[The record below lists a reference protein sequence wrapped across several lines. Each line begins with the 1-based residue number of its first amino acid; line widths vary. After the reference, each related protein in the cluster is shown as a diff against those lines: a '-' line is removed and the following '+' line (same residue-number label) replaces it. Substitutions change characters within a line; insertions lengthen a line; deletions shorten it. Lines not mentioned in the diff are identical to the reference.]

1 MKKATIAILICAALL
16 SVVLPVFDDFTN
28 TPAEG
33 WGIEVFLN
41 DSDIPDYYPDGFWG
55 SFDLPGQAL
64 SVFNDVWNSYEHEDG
79 SPFDDIGWNAILY
92 DERYIP
98 KASYWYNS
106 ETGHLVRHV
115 NLYTY
120 ALRFEGIKP
129 VLYKKKKIV
138 RSFTVVSGV
147 DKEKLDEIV
156 AHYKRSVDIDSSII
170 VRRTKFDPDDSGRE
184 PGYVDLSRTNHF
196 KSYRIEEYPDVPA
209 AVIEYL
215 KAHHNWSAI
224 DDVHFI
230 KNDAERRVYGLN
242 VRVRWD
248 ETHDRIY
255 VIEYDATAD
264 IIYSSEFEN
273 IDPDNGAKSSP
284 LYDDIYII
292 PKLRKEAEK
301 IFPISDYYFGFDY
314 IIMDYLPD
322 DIRISHPP
330 AGTTYAEFAENFS
343 DDDFHIAMRFR
354 QLSENVDFD
363 IEATKEFM
371 IEHLIDELSVI
382 TFDSYVY
389 FQRTG
394 VTVTVNDWS

>member
-28 TPAEG
+28 TPAKG

-41 DSDIPDYYPDGFWG
+41 DSDIPDYYPDDFWG
-55 SFDLPGQAL
+55 SFKLPGQAL
-64 SVFNDVWNSYEHEDG
+64 SVFNDVWNSYEHEEG
-79 SPFDDIGWNAILY
+79 NPFYSDLVFDAKLKYENENHSFK
-92 DERYIP
+92 D
-98 KASYWYNS
+98 SYLYNS
-106 ETGHLVRHV
+106 ETGHLARHV
-115 NLYTY
+115 NLYSY

-156 AHYKRSVDIDSSII
+156 VHYKRSVDIDSSII

-184 PGYVDLSRTNHF
+184 PGYVDLSCTNHI
-196 KSYRIEEYPDVPA
+196 KSYGIEEYPDVPA

-215 KAHHNWSAI
+215 KTHHNWSAI

-264 IIYSSEFEN
+264 IIYSSEFED

-284 LYDDIYII
+284 LYDEIYIL
-292 PKLRKEAEK
+292 PKLRKEADK
-301 IFPISDYYFGFDY
+301 IFPISDYYHESGSIILSYLTYDYGILHPRPTRNSRRTFRTMISTSQCVFDNS
-314 IIMDYLPD
+314 
-322 DIRISHPP
+322 RKTWISI
-330 AGTTYAEFAENFS
+330 S
-343 DDDFHIAMRFR
+343 K
-354 QLSENVDFD
+354 Q
-363 IEATKEFM
+363 
-371 IEHLIDELSVI
+371 
-382 TFDSYVY
+382 
-389 FQRTG
+389 QR
-394 VTVTVNDWS
+394 NS